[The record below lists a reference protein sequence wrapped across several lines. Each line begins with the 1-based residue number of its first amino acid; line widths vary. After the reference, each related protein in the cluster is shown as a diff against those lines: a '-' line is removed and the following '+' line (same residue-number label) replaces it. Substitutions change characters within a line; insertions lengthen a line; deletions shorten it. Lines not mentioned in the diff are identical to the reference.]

1 MYDYSEKRMWLSSF
15 LSFIIHRSFDFV
27 FQENFI
33 IHRVLNLSI
42 YVIIHVVKISIIK
55 HYVNTS
61 NDVRHNIK
69 SIDFEISEISEHFF
83 LLIVQFDHFVYFIR
97 HIFISKIFY
106 IQQNIAVILRF
117 VFIISSLWISNRQN
131 T

>member
-1 MYDYSEKRMWLSSF
+1 MYDYSKRKNEIIIFFVFYNSS
-15 LSFIIHRSFDFV
+15 LFDFV
-27 FQENFI
+27 FQENLI
-33 IHRVLNLSI
+33 IHRVVNFSI
-42 YVIIHVVKISIIK
+42 YVIIHVIKISIIK

-69 SIDFEISEISEHFF
+69 SIDFEIFEISEHFF

-97 HIFISKIFY
+97 QIFISRIFY
-106 IQQNIAVILRF
+106 IQQHIVIILRF
-117 VFIISSLWISNRQN
+117 VFIISSLWISNRHN

>member
-1 MYDYSEKRMWLSSF
+1 MRLSSF
-15 LSFIIHRSFDFV
+15 LSLIIHRFSDFA
-27 FQENFI
+27 FQESLI
-33 IHRVLNLSI
+33 IHRVVSLSI

-55 HYVNTS
+55 HYVSTS

-69 SIDFEISEISEHFF
+69 SIDLEISEISEHFF
-83 LLIVQFDHFVYFIR
+83 LSVVQLDHFAYFIR
-97 HIFISKIFY
+97 HIFISRIFY
-106 IQQNIAVILRF
+106 IQQHIAVILRF